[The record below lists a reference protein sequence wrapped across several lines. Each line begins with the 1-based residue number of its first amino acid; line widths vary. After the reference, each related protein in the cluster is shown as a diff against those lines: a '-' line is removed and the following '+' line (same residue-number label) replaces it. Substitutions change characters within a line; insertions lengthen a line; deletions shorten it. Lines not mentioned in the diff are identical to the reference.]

1 VAATKTTL
9 QDMFRALSS
18 ANYRLFFIGQSVS
31 LIGTWMQ
38 TVAMSWLVYR
48 LSHSAVLL
56 GVLGFVTD
64 IPGFLLMPFAGV
76 IADRLDRRRIVMA
89 TQLLAMAQ
97 ACALSALVLTE
108 GVRIWH
114 LIALSTFLGCV
125 TAFDLPTR
133 QAFVV
138 ELVAT
143 KEHIPNAIALN
154 STIFNL
160 ARLLGPSAA
169 GLLISAAG
177 EGACFLI
184 NAASYGAVIAALVL
198 IRRPEAPTRT
208 STKETSPLSALR
220 QGLSYSYR
228 FLPIRNI
235 LMLTA
240 LVSTVGLPY
249 TVLMPIIAGTVL
261 DGGSRTLGFLMGA
274 GGAGALAGA
283 LAMAS
288 RKTVLGLGK
297 TIPAAAGLFSGG
309 LLVLALSRNV
319 LLSAAAM
326 LVMGFGL
333 ITQLAAS
340 NTLLQTLVDEDK
352 RGRVMGIYTMAVRG
366 MVPLGSLVTGYVAVV
381 VGPSTALAAGGT
393 LCAAGALMF
402 RSRLPKMREIV
413 RPIYL
418 REGIIR
424 DIEQPLG

>member
-1 VAATKTTL
+1 
-9 QDMFRALSS
+9 MFRALSS